1 MEVQQRIGQQRV
13 KHIVDSYLLAG
24 GDDLDPFN
32 TYLDDL
38 LAQYPHG
45 LIELALVET
54 LVKNWLNVPMPKGT
68 PFLAEAH
75 ERLKY
80 WQSDPASIE
89 LLHSQLTPSQFSQI
103 TGLDAQIAFSALDCP
118 TTPATQTAPD

>member
-13 KHIVDSYLLAG
+13 KHIVNSYLLAG
-24 GDDLDPFN
+24 SDSLDSFN
-32 TYLDDL
+32 AYLDDL
-38 LAQYPHG
+38 LAQYSHG

-54 LVKNWLNVPMPKGT
+54 LVKNWVNVPMQKGI

-75 ERLKY
+75 ERLKQ
-80 WQSDPASIE
+80 WQLEPASIE
-89 LLHSQLTPSQFSQI
+89 SLYNQLTPSQFSQI
-103 TGLDAQIAFSALDCP
+103 TGLDAQIAFSALNRP